1 MLYREKRERC
11 RSSKRIPIE
20 FDATST
26 INEILEG
33 LDVEEGT
40 STDEQINE
48 RTLRHELRG
57 LKLWNI
63 EGNSPRFPSKL
74 SKLVPTSSV
83 LQEYFSSESSESAD
97 LTHF

>member
-1 MLYREKRERC
+1 MFYREKRDSC

-26 INEILEG
+26 LNEILEE
-33 LDVEEGT
+33 LDVEEST
-40 STDEQINE
+40 STDEEINE

-74 SKLVPTSSV
+74 SKLVPRPSV
-83 LQEYFSSESSESAD
+83 LQDYFLQKVLSQQI
-97 LTHF
+97 